1 MKQTIIDAV
10 KTSEG
15 QRVHFSQLVTWDAF
29 ATREQVENEPQL
41 SIDENDFVHYVGSN
55 VQSEPSASKVEE
67 APVSTP
73 VFHAAPPS
81 TVEVTDEERRELI
94 DPKEEFTPIPDEDE
108 PKETVSESAS
118 VKEEDNVLEE
128 NDTPSN
134 TKEIT
139 LSQIKE
145 LVAQYNK
152 QIMAKYDKENSNDL
166 QKICDWLMGRY
177 DLSPEAQADGVYAF
191 SAKAHGATETENI
204 VICEEFTT
212 AVENALLN
220 IFEND
225 NDIKVFCLKK
235 TDDETRIR
243 FFVKDV
249 SAVLASLPSKKLES
263 IQLEVFILED

>member
-10 KTSEG
+10 KNSEG

-41 SIDENDFVHYVGSN
+41 SIDENDFVHYVDPN
-55 VQSEPSASKVEE
+55 VKSDPIVSEVEE
-67 APVSTP
+67 TP
-73 VFHAAPPS
+73 VNDVVHTTPPS
-81 TVEVTDEERRELI
+81 TIEVTDEERRELVN
-94 DPKEEFTPIPDEDE
+94 PKDEFESIPEDNE
-108 PKETVSESAS
+108 PKENVSESVSAR
-118 VKEEDNVLEE
+118 EEDKVVEE
-128 NDTPSN
+128 NTSTPNS
-134 TKEIT
+134 KEIT
-139 LSQIKE
+139 LSQIKAI
-145 LVAQYNK
+145 VAQYNK
-152 QIMAKYDKENSNDL
+152 QVMAKYDKENGNDL

-191 SAKAHGATETENI
+191 SAKAHGAKETENI

-212 AVENALLN
+212 AVEDALLN

-249 SAVLASLPSKKLES
+249 SAVLASLPSKKFES
-263 IQLEVFILED
+263 IQLEVFVLED

>member
-10 KTSEG
+10 KNSEG

-41 SIDENDFVHYVGSN
+41 SIDENDFVHYVDPN
-55 VQSEPSASKVEE
+55 IQSEPVVSEVEK
-67 APVSTP
+67 APVNIPVSHTDPLSTID
-73 VFHAAPPS
+73 
-81 TVEVTDEERRELI
+81 VTDEERRELVN
-94 DPKEEFTPIPDEDE
+94 PKDEFTPILNEDK
-108 PKETVSESAS
+108 PKENFSESVS
-118 VKEEDNVLEE
+118 VKKEGKVVEGNNHTSNV
-128 NDTPSN
+128 
-134 TKEIT
+134 KEIT
-139 LSQIKE
+139 LSQIKAI
-145 LVAQYNK
+145 VAQYNK
-152 QIMAKYDKENSNDL
+152 QVMAKYEKENSNDL

-191 SAKAHGATETENI
+191 SAKAHGAAETENI

-212 AVENALLN
+212 AVEEALLN

-263 IQLEVFILED
+263 IQLGVFVLED